1 MSIRVVTDST
11 SDLPPELAAE
21 RGVTVLP
28 LTVLWAGEQLRD
40 GVDITPDRFFRRL
53 QRESTL
59 PTTSQPSPGAFLETY
74 ERLRDEGATG
84 IVSVHISRR
93 LSGTVESAEQAAR
106 EVRGVEVAVVD
117 SQQVSMGFGL
127 AALVA
132 AEAAAGGAPLAEVRA
147 RTVAALGRTRLVA
160 MIDTLEYLRRGGR
173 IGRGMEMM
181 GNLLRVKPLVTME
194 EGELLQVGRVRT
206 RPRALEAL
214 VQHAADLRPLER
226 AAVVHATTPQ
236 DAVYLAERLH
246 GLDPALPIVPGRIG
260 PVVGTHAGPGII
272 GFAAITRPAAP

>member
-1 MSIRVVTDST
+1 
-11 SDLPPELAAE
+11 
-21 RGVTVLP
+21 
-28 LTVLWAGEQLRD
+28 
-40 GVDITPDRFFRRL
+40 
-53 QRESTL
+53 
-59 PTTSQPSPGAFLETY
+59 
-74 ERLRDEGATG
+74 
-84 IVSVHISRR
+84 
-93 LSGTVESAEQAAR
+93 
-106 EVRGVEVAVVD
+106 
-117 SQQVSMGFGL
+117 
-127 AALVA
+127 
-132 AEAAAGGAPLAEVRA
+132 
-147 RTVAALGRTRLVA
+147 
-160 MIDTLEYLRRGGR
+160 
-173 IGRGMEMM
+173 M